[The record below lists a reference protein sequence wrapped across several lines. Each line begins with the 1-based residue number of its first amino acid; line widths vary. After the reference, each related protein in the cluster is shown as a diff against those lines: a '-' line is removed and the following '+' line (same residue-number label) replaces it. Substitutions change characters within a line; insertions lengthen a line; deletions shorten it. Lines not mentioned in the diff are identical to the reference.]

1 MLSMTKLKAYDV
13 PLYILGKCFCDTE
26 SIKFQVS
33 CDDVIVY
40 EQIFSPG
47 KEQKFKIDQNI
58 QVIANDRNNMLKLSW
73 KADAESPVKF
83 LDLYKIVLN
92 NQQIMPHSAVY
103 KPYETDYIKEMLQ
116 GNEQDQKTIKE
127 KIYYPGNRF
136 GWYGDL
142 KFAFTIGTK
151 QTLNK
156 KVDWQDVIGGHQ
168 KKIYM
173 DTKESANKNV
183 ITRK

>member
-26 SIKFQVS
+26 SIKLQVS
-33 CDDVIVY
+33 CDDIIVY

-47 KEQKFKIDQNI
+47 KEQKFKI
-58 QVIANDRNNMLKLSW
+58 
-73 KADAESPVKF
+73 DAESPVKF

-127 KIYYPGNRF
+127 NI
-136 GWYGDL
+136 
-142 KFAFTIGTK
+142 
-151 QTLNK
+151 
-156 KVDWQDVIGGHQ
+156 
-168 KKIYM
+168 
-173 DTKESANKNV
+173 
-183 ITRK
+183 